1 MNTVLMYLFCFV
13 YGVVCFCLIGAVMMQ
28 TSKAEGLAG
37 ILGGGMQNDFKGKE
51 AKNSREETFKTW
63 TNYLCI
69 AYVVLSILLS
79 LFFNHLSILK

>member
-1 MNTVLMYLFCFV
+1 MEAVIWIVCFI
-13 YGVVCFCLIGAVMMQ
+13 YGVVCFTLTGAVMLQ

-51 AKNSREETFKTW
+51 AKNSREETFKMW

-69 AYVVLSILLS
+69 AFVILSIILS
-79 LFFNHLSILK
+79 FWFTHMPLAK